1 MTRRKKAGKKSN
13 RLHAPVDRKPMTRDP
28 SLEEIWGTETTIGLA
43 EMIRLER
50 PDLPQ
55 NKGLHRPSQIRQCST
70 RMMPGGRGVLRGQ
83 G

>member
-13 RLHAPVDRKPMTRDP
+13 RLHAPVDRKPMTPDP

-43 EMIRLER
+43 EMIRMER

-55 NKGLHRPSQIRQCST
+55 SKGLHRSSQIRQCST
-70 RMMPGGRGVLRGQ
+70 RMLPGGRGVLRGQ
-83 G
+83 E

>member
-43 EMIRLER
+43 EQIRLER
-50 PDLPQ
+50 PEHPE
-55 NKGLHRPSQIRQCST
+55 NKGIHRDAMIRECST
-70 RMMPGGRGVLRGQ
+70 QMLPGGRGVLRGQ